1 MDENRLICEN
11 CGAEI
16 TGDGYT
22 SPDGDILCEDCF
34 DEQCT
39 YCDECGE
46 VIWRDDVVPIWE
58 YRRGERVA
66 IEYVCAGCADNQYF
80 RCHECGEYFEQD
92 SICIGPNINVCWRCY
107 EDGGYIT
114 CEDCGDI
121 VQDYREVGGCCYCD
135 SCADGHRGGSVQ
147 SYSYKPSPV
156 FLSAG
161 GDGEKPM
168 YFGVELEVDDGDD
181 PDELAE
187 ALDRNELYCK
197 EDGSLGSDGVEI
209 VTHPATLDY
218 HMGPMGWDD
227 ICETCKEHGYRS
239 HDTTTCGLHIHIGR
253 DAMADGT
260 PERMVALVDALWPEI
275 VKFSR
280 RDPSRLQ
287 RWAAKPDADIF
298 STDDAATAMKKA
310 KKTKGKGRYQAIN
323 LTNANTVELRFF
335 RGSLVPETIK
345 AALQLANALVAY
357 ADAHSITECQAVTW
371 GEIAEIAKH
380 PEFKHYCER
389 IGLVCA

>member
-34 DEQCT
+34 DEQCAC
-39 YCDECGE
+39 CDECGE
-46 VIWRDDVVPIWE
+46 VIWQDDLVPIWN
-58 YRRGERVA
+58 YTRGERVA
-66 IEYVCAGCADNQYF
+66 IVYVCKDCADILYY
-80 RCHECGEYFEQD
+80 RCHECGEYFD
-92 SICIGPNINVCWRCY
+92 SDNIYLGANFDLCRRCY
-107 EDGGYIT
+107 EDGGYVT

-121 VQDYREVGGCCYCD
+121 VQDYREVNGCCYCD
-135 SCADGHRGGSVQ
+135 SCADDHRGGGVQ
-147 SYSYKPSPV
+147 SYSYKPAPLFFPCCS
-156 FLSAG
+156 SK
-161 GDGEKPM
+161 ER

-187 ALDRNELYCK
+187 ALDRDELYCK

-209 VTHPATLDY
+209 VTHPATLAY
-218 HMGPMGWDD
+218 HMGSMGWDG

-239 HDTTTCGLHIHIGR
+239 HDTTTCGLHIHVGR
-253 DAMADGT
+253 NAMAAGT
-260 PERMVALVDALWPEI
+260 PERMVALVEALWPEI

-280 RDPSRLQ
+280 RNPSRLE
-287 RWAAKPDADIF
+287 RWAAKPDTGIS
-298 STDDAATAMKKA
+298 STDDAATAIEKA
-310 KKTKGKGRYQAIN
+310 AKTKGKGRYQAIN

-357 ADAHSITECQAVTW
+357 ADEHSIADCHAATW
-371 GEIAEIAKH
+371 AEIAEIAKH
-380 PEFKHYCER
+380 SEFEHYCER